1 MNIKKKGNIA
11 LILFR
16 IMSIIIVIICLWL
29 LYDWNQNNIE
39 NDEMQE
45 ELTSFTKLIK
55 ERDLIEV
62 DLSDVVY
69 DPKTGKR
76 EYTVLSVD
84 FEGLRERNSD
94 TVAWVKLNNTNID
107 FPVVKAEDNNYYLK
121 RNFNRKSNGAGW
133 IYADYRCSFDELS
146 RNTIIYGHNRRNG
159 TMFSNMNLLLDNEW
173 FEDENNTKFY
183 FSTASNNYVAKIFSI
198 YSMKE
203 RNVFV
208 SESFSSDE
216 EFENYINEIKELSNY
231 DFDIEVNPSDNIITL
246 CTCGNNTNYR
256 ILLHAKLVKV

>member
-1 MNIKKKGNIA
+1 MKEEKTKDWLFIA
-11 LILFR
+11 FR
-16 IMSIIIVIICLWL
+16 IISIFIIVICLIF
-29 LYDWNQNNIE
+29 LYIWHKHNTANGDI
-39 NDEMQE
+39 QE
-45 ELTSFTKLIK
+45 ELNSYAKVV
-55 ERDLIEV
+55 EDVIENNSEEESPEV
-62 DLSDVVY
+62 AEEQVN
-69 DPKTGKR
+69 
-76 EYTVLSVD
+76 VLSVD
-84 FEGLRERNSD
+84 FASLKEKNPD
-94 TVAWVKLNNTNID
+94 TVAWVKVDNTNID
-107 FPVVKAEDNNYYLK
+107 FPVVKSADNNYYLK
-121 RNFNRKSNGAGW
+121 RNFNRQSNGAGW
-133 IYADYRCSFDELS
+133 IYADYRTSFDELS
-146 RNTIIYGHNRRNG
+146 QNTVIYGHNRRNG